1 MYDVGVPY
9 GGYFKSWMFHFQSAL
24 CYGLE
29 RAAKG
34 VSCPWAP
41 AAMLR
46 DAENASG
53 SWLYISSTLTKA
65 AIWTSWLKSSL
76 FLSLLLYVT
85 WPFKL
90 TTTTN
95 IFRGPRMVDWWLK
108 SSPCIYIPRHQSFV
122 KHTVCSYFAPFWWVT
137 SLLVAPFAAQ
147 NFLNWMSFHLSGF
160 AFVVNTFGV
169 LPKKKQKY
177 DLYRCLVVP
186 LHVVPLWFLL
196 VVW

>member
-65 AIWTSWLKSSL
+65 AI
-76 FLSLLLYVT
+76 
-85 WPFKL
+85 
-90 TTTTN
+90 
-95 IFRGPRMVDWWLK
+95 
-108 SSPCIYIPRHQSFV
+108 
-122 KHTVCSYFAPFWWVT
+122 
-137 SLLVAPFAAQ
+137 
-147 NFLNWMSFHLSGF
+147 
-160 AFVVNTFGV
+160 
-169 LPKKKQKY
+169 
-177 DLYRCLVVP
+177 
-186 LHVVPLWFLL
+186 
-196 VVW
+196 